1 MTVSLQILARRC
13 ARSCRRSPGFQAM
26 TYWKGGI
33 KSFGGWVPS
42 PKPKPLPPR
51 LALDVMFGTWGKS
64 AGVWLGVLAFAA
76 LPGGSAAAAAEFRFD
91 RDTFAFENATVLKY
105 HDGIAFFRPKSDTSD
120 PANSYTRRCFVMT
133 RTAMQFRKFARFDPH
148 GVPLKDQELALR
160 IRSVARR
167 KPWLEVLPENQ
178 RIVFPGYSNLR
189 EISKSRTQV
198 FENNIGSG
206 FMSYFRPSNI
216 RMVFLDSK
224 GYQEK
229 THQNLDASLARGDT
243 FVAFLTTYPK
253 MSINHAV
260 LIYGRKKSRP
270 GDELEHYLVYDPNHA
285 EAPRELTWSPRECA
299 FAYQKDIDFIGG
311 FVRVYQAYDKPLQ

>member
-1 MTVSLQILARRC
+1 MFGSWGEL
-13 ARSCRRSPGFQAM
+13 
-26 TYWKGGI
+26 GGI
-33 KSFGGWVPS
+33 
-42 PKPKPLPPR
+42 
-51 LALDVMFGTWGKS
+51 
-64 AGVWLGVLAFAA
+64 WLGALAAAA
-76 LPGGSAAAAAEFRFD
+76 LLHSSTAAAEFRFD
-91 RDTFAFENATVLKY
+91 RDTFAFQNATVLKY
-105 HDGIAFFRPKSDTSD
+105 HDGIALFRPKSEASD

-133 RTAMQFRKFARFDPH
+133 RTAMQFRKFARFNPH
-148 GVPLKDQELALR
+148 GAALNDQELAQR
-160 IRSVARR
+160 IRAVAHR
-167 KPWLEVLPENQ
+167 KPWLAALPENQ

-189 EISKSRTQV
+189 EISKARTQV

-206 FMSYFRPSNI
+206 FVSYFRPSNM

-229 THQNLDASLARGDT
+229 THQNLDAALARGDT

-260 LIYGRKKSRP
+260 LVYGRKKSRP
-270 GDELEHYLVYDPNHA
+270 GDEIEHYLVYDPNHA
-285 EAPRELTWSPRECA
+285 EAPRELTWSARECA

>member
-1 MTVSLQILARRC
+1 
-13 ARSCRRSPGFQAM
+13 
-26 TYWKGGI
+26 
-33 KSFGGWVPS
+33 
-42 PKPKPLPPR
+42 
-51 LALDVMFGTWGKS
+51 MFGTRGKS
-64 AGVWLGVLAFAA
+64 VGVWLSVLASAA
-76 LPGGSAAAAAEFRFD
+76 LPRGSAAAAEFRFD

-105 HDGIAFFRPKSDTSD
+105 HDGIAFFRPKSEASD

-148 GVPLKDQELALR
+148 GVRVKDQELAQR
-160 IRSVARR
+160 IRGVARR

-189 EISKSRTQV
+189 QISKARTQV

-229 THQNLDASLARGDT
+229 THQNLDAALARGDT

-270 GDELEHYLVYDPNHA
+270 GDELEHYLAYDPNHA
-285 EAPRELTWSPRECA
+285 EAPRELTWSPRERA

-311 FVRVYQAYDKPLQ
+311 FVRVYRAYDKPLQ

>member
-1 MTVSLQILARRC
+1 
-13 ARSCRRSPGFQAM
+13 
-26 TYWKGGI
+26 
-33 KSFGGWVPS
+33 
-42 PKPKPLPPR
+42 
-51 LALDVMFGTWGKS
+51 MFGTWGKL
-64 AGVWLGVLAFAA
+64 AAVWLSVLADVA
-76 LPGGSAAAAAEFRFD
+76 LPRGSAAAAEFCFD
-91 RDTFAFENATVLKY
+91 RDTFAFQNATVLKY
-105 HDGIAFFRPKSDTSD
+105 HDGIAFFRPKSEAGD
-120 PANSYTRRCFVMT
+120 PANNYTRRCFVMT

-148 GVPLKDQELALR
+148 GVPLDDRQLARR
-160 IRSVARR
+160 IRAVARR
-167 KPWLEVLPENQ
+167 KPWFEALSENQ

-189 EISKSRTQV
+189 EISKARTQV

-216 RMVFLDSK
+216 RMVFLESK
-224 GYQEK
+224 GYQAK
-229 THQNLDASLARGDT
+229 TFQNLDASLARGDT

-270 GDELEHYLVYDPNHA
+270 GDELERYLVYDPNHA

>member
-1 MTVSLQILARRC
+1 
-13 ARSCRRSPGFQAM
+13 
-26 TYWKGGI
+26 
-33 KSFGGWVPS
+33 
-42 PKPKPLPPR
+42 
-51 LALDVMFGTWGKS
+51 MFGTWGKLVR
-64 AGVWLGVLAFAA
+64 VWLSALAVVA
-76 LPGGSAAAAAEFRFD
+76 LPRGSAAVAEFRFD
-91 RDTFAFENATVLKY
+91 RDTFAFQNATVLKY
-105 HDGIAFFRPKSDTSD
+105 HDGIAFFRPKSEADD

-133 RTAMQFRKFARFDPH
+133 RTAMQFHKFARFDPAS
-148 GVPLKDQELALR
+148 VPLTDQELGKRVRA
-160 IRSVARR
+160 VARR

-189 EISKSRTQV
+189 EISRARTQV

-216 RMVFLDSK
+216 RMVFLESK

-229 THQNLDASLARGDT
+229 THQNLDAALARGDT

-260 LIYGRKKSRP
+260 LIYGRKKSLP

-285 EAPRELTWSPRECA
+285 EAPRELTWSPRERA

-311 FVRVYQAYDKPLQ
+311 FVRVYRAYDKPLQ